1 MRNRLIDLVDQA
13 RAGTTDGPPTLQAA
27 GRLVERWVPPALTR
41 SPHRRRLLAVC
52 GVLVAVIVLVVGSI
66 LLLGGGPPP
75 ERPPL
80 LPAAQD
86 RPAPVTA
93 AASKAAES
101 SLVVSVVGKV
111 GSPGLVTLP
120 SGARVADALRAA
132 GDVLDGADITALNLA
147 RKLSDGEQIYVGVA
161 VPPQALPEP
170 EPEPAIG
177 AASPGKVNLN
187 SATLERLHTLP
198 GVGEVTAKR
207 IIEWRTQHGR
217 FTNVEQLRDVPGI
230 GPAKLSRLRGEVTV
244 S

>member
-1 MRNRLIDLVDQA
+1 MDQA
-13 RAGTTDGPPTLQAA
+13 RAGTPDGPPTLQAA
-27 GRLVERWVPPALTR
+27 GRLVERWVPSALTR
-41 SPHRRRLLAVC
+41 SPHRRGLLAVC

-66 LLLGGGPPP
+66 LLLGGGPPA

-86 RPAPVTA
+86 RPAPVAA

-111 GSPGLVTLP
+111 GSPGLVTLS
-120 SGARVADALRAA
+120 SGARVADALRVA
-132 GDVLDGADITALNLA
+132 GGVLDGADITALNLA
-147 RKLSDGEQIYVGVA
+147 RKLSDGEQIYVGVP

-170 EPEPAIG
+170 AAVGG
-177 AASPGKVNLN
+177 ALPGKVNLN
-187 SATLERLHTLP
+187 RATLEQLHTLP

-207 IIEWRTQHGR
+207 IIEWRTQHGG
-217 FTNVEQLRDVPGI
+217 FTNVEQLRDVAGI
-230 GPAKLSRLRGEVTV
+230 GQAKLSRLRGEVTV